1 MDAAVLAY
9 NFDGAELK
17 KLKKLCSGKLARVRA
32 VAPEDFSQPIGALCG
47 VEKRVEPPPPAAP
60 VDEQILVLAHFA
72 PRQLDALLA
81 DLRTARVGTAALK
94 AVLTPTNAKW
104 NADRL
109 CAELR
114 RERDAFSE
122 G

>member
-9 NFDGAELK
+9 NFGGAELK

-32 VAPEDFSQPIGALCG
+32 VAPEDFAQPIGALCG
-47 VEKRVEPPPPAAP
+47 VEKRIENPPAAP
-60 VDEQILVLAHFA
+60 MSEQILVLAHFA

-81 DLRTARVGTAALK
+81 EMRTARVATAALK

-104 NADRL
+104 SADRL
-109 CAELR
+109 CAELLKE
-114 RERDAFSE
+114 REAAGTS
-122 G
+122 

>member
-9 NFDGAELK
+9 NFTGAELK
-17 KLKKLCSGKLARVRA
+17 KLKKICSGKLARVRA
-32 VAPEDFSQPIGALCG
+32 VAPEDFAQPVGALCG
-47 VEKRVEPPPPAAP
+47 VEKRIEPPPPAAP
-60 VDEQILVLAHFA
+60 VSEQILVLANFA

-104 NADRL
+104 SADKL
-109 CAELR
+109 CMELLKE
-114 RERDAFSE
+114 REAA
-122 G
+122 GTP